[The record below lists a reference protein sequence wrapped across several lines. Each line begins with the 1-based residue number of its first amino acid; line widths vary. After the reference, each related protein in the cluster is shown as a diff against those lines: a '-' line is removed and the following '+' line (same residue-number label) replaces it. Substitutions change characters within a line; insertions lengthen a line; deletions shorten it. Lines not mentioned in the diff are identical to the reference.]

1 MHAGWLAELK
11 TIIDAIAR
19 GVEFL
24 AALLILAAA
33 VEATAKSVML
43 FVRPNAPAQLKTAVR
58 LQFARWLAMA
68 LEFELAADILS
79 TAVTPTWTDIGKL
92 AAVAALRTALNY
104 FLEKEIEQ
112 ESRPAQQMAER
123 TTGAAARVSPAAGEE
138 NK

>member
-1 MHAGWLAELK
+1 MHESWLAELK
-11 TIIDAIAR
+11 SIIDAIAR

-43 FVRPNAPAQLKTAVR
+43 FLKPNAPAQLKTAVR

-104 FLEKEIEQ
+104 FLEREIDQ
-112 ESRPAQQMAER
+112 ESKPEQQVAEK
-123 TTGAAARVSPAAGEE
+123 TMGDAAETAGEVAR
-138 NK
+138 

>member
-1 MHAGWLAELK
+1 MHTAWLEQLK
-11 TIIDAIAR
+11 GIIDAIAR

-24 AALLILAAA
+24 AALIILAAA
-33 VEATAKSVML
+33 VEATGKSVRL

-104 FLEKEIEQ
+104 FLEKEIDS
-112 ESRPAQQMAER
+112 ESRPERQAAE
-123 TTGAAARVSPAAGEE
+123 TTVGHAAAAAGEVAR
-138 NK
+138 

>member
-1 MHAGWLAELK
+1 MTEHVLGELK
-11 TIIDAIAR
+11 AIIDAIAR

-24 AALLILAAA
+24 AALLIMAAA
-33 VEATAKSVML
+33 FEATVRSARL
-43 FVRPNAPAQLKTAVR
+43 FLRPDAPAQLKVAVR

-104 FLEKEIEQ
+104 FLEREIDQ
-112 ESRPAQQMAER
+112 ESKPDQRAAEQ
-123 TTGAAARVSPAAGEE
+123 GLGEKARAKGETE
-138 NK
+138 A